1 MSANETREPGLSRG
15 GAQTPVGLLILRP
28 ATALLFTAVSIGVL
42 LVLRGREPFV
52 PPAQCYAT
60 VAAGSTTFCKDMAGQ
75 FEWVMWP
82 VVVIAAAATIFATAH
97 SARLYIPNHRKTS
110 S

>member
-1 MSANETREPGLSRG
+1 MSAKTTRERG

-28 ATALLFTAVSIGVL
+28 ATVLLFTAVSIGVL
-42 LVLRGREPFV
+42 LVLRAREPFV

-60 VAAGSTTFCKDMAGQ
+60 VAAGSTTLCKDMLGQ
-75 FEWVMWP
+75 LEWVMWP

-97 SARLYIPNHRKTS
+97 SVRLYFRNPKRTS